1 MRSMNLFN
9 LAALVASVMVLA
21 IAAVLIPDKLWSDAT
36 ITSVVMF
43 AFAVVFVFYAPS
55 VISKSQT
62 TNDAAQI
69 AAIGPLGILSGGML
83 LLTAGAFVF
92 AILGR
97 ERMAWAMNIFSCG
110 SFVISLLMLRA
121 ASNVVG
127 TVVAHDVAPS
137 KHIIWQSEI
146 QSIGSFAKNWG
157 YGGLCM
163 ANLFAF
169 RATKPS
175 DMMQAH
181 DPIGPDNDEWLKKLT
196 YYAGVV
202 VAAWGN
208 GGTYLG
214 RSQAV
219 LTTTPNLMCL
229 KLNKSGQPSHPLYQ
243 AGSSLP
249 KKIASFV

>member
-121 ASNVVG
+121 ASNVIG

-146 QSIGSFAKNWG
+146 QSIGSRVVDAKSKHAMEM
-157 YGGLCM
+157 L
-163 ANLFAF
+163 AEKF
-169 RATKPS
+169 RYAAS
-175 DMMQAH
+175 DV
-181 DPIGPDNDEWLKKLT
+181 P
-196 YYAGVV
+196 
-202 VAAWGN
+202 
-208 GGTYLG
+208 GGTPQDSLISDALQEIHQLISGDSAIDLQGKISIIEMLIFQRDIYLRTA
-214 RSQAV
+214 RSK
-219 LTTTPNLMCL
+219 T
-229 KLNKSGQPSHPLYQ
+229 
-243 AGSSLP
+243 
-249 KKIASFV
+249 